1 MDSLLAGNSIY
12 RNVYCFWAANPGN
25 AAYCTPEGAA
35 AIKDGL
41 LPAGM
46 EWLAFTL
53 AALSVIMI
61 VVNVF
66 LAGAALFTYVERRL
80 LGRFQGRI
88 GPNRVGPFGVLQP
101 IADGLKLL
109 TKEDTMPQ
117 GTDRWVFNLAPMIM
131 MGSGILVLA
140 VLPFGKNSFIA
151 DLNIGILYVF
161 AVTGVNTLA
170 MFMAALATGNRYA
183 MFGGM
188 RAVAQLISYEIP
200 VVLSVVGIILM
211 TGTMSLVGIVEAQKV
226 PFLIVQ
232 PLAFFIFLAG
242 TSAEMNRSP
251 FDQVEAEGEIIA
263 GYHTEYSGMKFGM
276 FQAAEFG
283 ALLLTSALLATLFLK
298 GWEGPLLP
306 SHLWFLIKVFFFAFV
321 FVWFRATLPRLR
333 VDQIMAFAWK
343 FLLPLSLLN
352 IFVVAVEVLIF
363 GEEVVVDGVTRR
375 VLTTADM
382 WIMGGINLVVA
393 LLGIAALAK
402 IVGLNAKES
411 TPVAQRTAAA
421 EVS

>member
-12 RNVYCFWAANPGN
+12 RNVYCFWGANPGN

-35 AIKDGL
+35 AIKDGI
-41 LPAGM
+41 LPGGM
-46 EWLAFTL
+46 EWLAFTM
-53 AALSVIMI
+53 AALSVILL

-80 LGRFQGRI
+80 LGRFQGRL

-109 TKEDTMPQ
+109 TKEDTMPE

-283 ALLLTSALLATLFLK
+283 AFLLTSALLATLVPQRVGRAAASFTPLVPYQSFL
-298 GWEGPLLP
+298 LCL
-306 SHLWFLIKVFFFAFV
+306 
-321 FVWFRATLPRLR
+321 RLR
-333 VDQIMAFAWK
+333 MVQGHAAQAARRSDHG
-343 FLLPLSLLN
+343 LCL
-352 IFVVAVEVLIF
+352 EV
-363 GEEVVVDGVTRR
+363 
-375 VLTTADM
+375 
-382 WIMGGINLVVA
+382 
-393 LLGIAALAK
+393 
-402 IVGLNAKES
+402 
-411 TPVAQRTAAA
+411 PVAAQLA
-421 EVS
+421 EHLCGSSGSTGIRRRGCG

>member
-1 MDSLLAGNSIY
+1 MLLGGQTRATLLI
-12 RNVYCFWAANPGN
+12 VPLK
-25 AAYCTPEGAA
+25 GAA

-46 EWLAFTL
+46 EWLAFIL
-53 AALSVIMI
+53 AGLSVVLLI
-61 VVNVF
+61 VNVYLVLCRAF
-66 LAGAALFTYVERRL
+66 HLRRAPLARAIPRPHWTQSGWAFWSTTAAGGRVKAVDQRGHHAGRHRPLGFQPGSHNNDGLRHTG
-80 LGRFQGRI
+80 LGRTA
-88 GPNRVGPFGVLQP
+88 LC
-101 IADGLKLL
+101 
-109 TKEDTMPQ
+109 
-117 GTDRWVFNLAPMIM
+117 
-131 MGSGILVLA
+131 
-140 VLPFGKNSFIA
+140 KNSFVA

-170 MFMAALATGNRYA
+170 MFMAGLASGNRYA

-211 TGTMSLVGIVEAQKV
+211 SGTMSLVGIVEAQKV

-283 ALLLTSALLATLFLK
+283 ALLITSALLATLFLK
-298 GWEGPLLP
+298 GWEGPFLP
-306 SHLWFLIKVFFFAFV
+306 SHLWFLLKVGLFAFI

-352 IFVVAVEVLIF
+352 IFVVAVEVLVF
-363 GEEVVVDGVTRR
+363 GEEVVVDGVTSR
-375 VLTTADM
+375 VLTA
-382 WIMGGINLVVA
+382 GIC
-393 LLGIAALAK
+393 GSW
-402 IVGLNAKES
+402 VGSIWWWRYWE
-411 TPVAQRTAAA
+411 
-421 EVS
+421 

>member
-1 MDSLLAGNSIY
+1 
-12 RNVYCFWAANPGN
+12 
-25 AAYCTPEGAA
+25 
-35 AIKDGL
+35 
-41 LPAGM
+41 
-46 EWLAFTL
+46 
-53 AALSVIMI
+53 
-61 VVNVF
+61 
-66 LAGAALFTYVERRL
+66 
-80 LGRFQGRI
+80 
-88 GPNRVGPFGVLQP
+88 
-101 IADGLKLL
+101 
-109 TKEDTMPQ
+109 
-117 GTDRWVFNLAPMIM
+117 M
-131 MGSGILVLA
+131 MGSGILVVA

-211 TGTMSLVGIVEAQKV
+211 AGTMSLVGIVEAQKV

-283 ALLLTSALLATLFLK
+283 AVLHYVGAAGHACSSKGGKGRCFLHTSGSSSK
-298 GWEGPLLP
+298 M
-306 SHLWFLIKVFFFAFV
+306 FFFAFV

-352 IFVVAVEVLIF
+352 IFVGSSGSTGI
-363 GEEVVVDGVTRR
+363 RR
-375 VLTTADM
+375 R
-382 WIMGGINLVVA
+382 GCG
-393 LLGIAALAK
+393 
-402 IVGLNAKES
+402 
-411 TPVAQRTAAA
+411 
-421 EVS
+421 

>member
-1 MDSLLAGNSIY
+1 
-12 RNVYCFWAANPGN
+12 
-25 AAYCTPEGAA
+25 
-35 AIKDGL
+35 
-41 LPAGM
+41 
-46 EWLAFTL
+46 
-53 AALSVIMI
+53 
-61 VVNVF
+61 
-66 LAGAALFTYVERRL
+66 
-80 LGRFQGRI
+80 
-88 GPNRVGPFGVLQP
+88 
-101 IADGLKLL
+101 
-109 TKEDTMPQ
+109 
-117 GTDRWVFNLAPMIM
+117 
-131 MGSGILVLA
+131 
-140 VLPFGKNSFIA
+140 
-151 DLNIGILYVF
+151 
-161 AVTGVNTLA
+161 
-170 MFMAALATGNRYA
+170 MFMAGLASGNRYA

-211 TGTMSLVGIVEAQKV
+211 AGTMSLVGIVEAQKV

-283 ALLLTSALLATLFLK
+283 AVLITSALLATLFLK
-298 GWEGPLLP
+298 GWDGPLLP
-306 SHLWFLIKVFFFAFV
+306 SHLWFLLKVFLFAFI

-363 GEEVVVDGVTRR
+363 GEEVVSGRCNQKSFDHRGYVDHG
-375 VLTTADM
+375 
-382 WIMGGINLVVA
+382 WNQFGGR
-393 LLGIAALAK
+393 AAGNSRFGQTCW
-402 IVGLNAKES
+402 VEC
-411 TPVAQRTAAA
+411 
-421 EVS
+421 

>member
-1 MDSLLAGNSIY
+1 M
-12 RNVYCFWAANPGN
+12 
-25 AAYCTPEGAA
+25 
-35 AIKDGL
+35 
-41 LPAGM
+41 
-46 EWLAFTL
+46 
-53 AALSVIMI
+53 
-61 VVNVF
+61 
-66 LAGAALFTYVERRL
+66 
-80 LGRFQGRI
+80 
-88 GPNRVGPFGVLQP
+88 
-101 IADGLKLL
+101 
-109 TKEDTMPQ
+109 
-117 GTDRWVFNLAPMIM
+117 
-131 MGSGILVLA
+131 
-140 VLPFGKNSFIA
+140 PFGKNSFIA

-170 MFMAALATGNRYA
+170 MFMAALASGNRYA

-200 VVLSVVGIILM
+200 VVLSVVGLILM
-211 TGTMSLVGIVEAQKV
+211 AGTMSLVGLVEAQTV
-226 PFLIVQ
+226 PFIIVQ

-283 ALLLTSALLATLFLK
+283 AVLITSALLATLFLK
-298 GWEGPLLP
+298 GWEGPFLP
-306 SHLWFLIKVFFFAFV
+306 SHLWFLLKVGLFAFI

-352 IFVVAVEVLIF
+352 IFVVAIEVLVF

-375 VLTTADM
+375 VLTAADM
-382 WIMGGINLVVA
+382 WIMGGINLVVG
-393 LLGIAALAK
+393 LLGIAILAK
-402 IVGLNAKES
+402 LVGLNAKES
-411 TPVAQRTAAA
+411 TPVAQSTAAV